1 MRATKRTAWMTAG
14 IAVLTIG
21 TASAQSVTL
30 QSIGV
35 YESGFFDESAA
46 EIPAYDP
53 LTQRLFVVNA
63 TRGIDILDIADP
75 TTPSLF
81 GTINAPGAN
90 SVSVF
95 GDTLAVAVANGNT
108 QANGTVQFFDT
119 SGNFRSA
126 SAAGALPDMV
136 TFTPNGR
143 FVLAANEG
151 EPNDDYTIDPEG
163 SISVIDVSDIFAPSA
178 QIADFTAF
186 NGMEDAFN
194 DAGVRVFGP
203 GASAAQDFEP
213 EYVAVSSD
221 SKTAYVALQENN
233 AIAEVDIESA
243 TVTRVMPLGFKN
255 HSLPGNGLDANK
267 NDDAINIQ
275 PEPIFGMY
283 QPDAISVYEQG
294 GETYIITANEGDAR
308 DYDGFE
314 EEVDL
319 KDVTL
324 DPTAFSADFI
334 ARAGDT
340 DDIGDLTITS
350 TRGDT
355 DGDGDFDEI
364 YAYGARSFSVFKVT
378 EDGLV
383 RAFDSGDA
391 FEQITAATFPDDF
404 NSNNDE
410 NDSIDSRSDNKGPEP
425 EALALGTFGGKTIAF
440 IGLERIGGIMLY
452 DITDPENA
460 EFLDYVNERD
470 FSFMGDLEVSPAGAG
485 DLGPEGLV
493 FIDALDSP
501 TGTPLLV
508 AANEMSGTTR
518 IYEVFPEPT
527 SALCMALAGGLLA
540 LRRRSAARRA

>member
-1 MRATKRTAWMTAG
+1 MKAMKRTAWMTAG
-14 IAVLTIG
+14 IAAASVG
-21 TASAQSVTL
+21 TASAQSLTL

-75 TTPSLF
+75 TAPTLF
-81 GTINAPGAN
+81 GTISAPGAN

-95 GDTLAVAVANGNT
+95 GDTLAIAVANGNT
-108 QANGTVQFFDT
+108 QSNGTVQFFDT
-119 SGNFRSA
+119 AGNFRSA
-126 SAAGALPDMV
+126 SSAGALPDMV
-136 TFTPNGR
+136 TFTPDGG
-143 FVLAANEG
+143 FALAANEG
-151 EPNDDYTIDPEG
+151 EPNDDYDVDPAS
-163 SISVIDVSDIFAPSA
+163 SISVIDVSDVFAPSVQQA
-178 QIADFTAF
+178 EFNAF
-186 NGMEDAFN
+186 NGMEDALN

-243 TVTRVMPLGFKN
+243 TVTRVMPLGFKD
-255 HSLPGNGLDANK
+255 HSLAGNGLDANK
-267 NDDAINIQ
+267 NDDAADIRN
-275 PEPIFGMY
+275 EPIFGML
-283 QPDAISVYEQG
+283 QPDSISVYERG
-294 GETYIITANEGDAR
+294 GETFIVTANEGDAR
-308 DYDGFE
+308 EYDGFDE
-314 EEVDL
+314 ETDL

-334 ARAGDT
+334 ARAGDS

-355 DGDGDFDEI
+355 DGDGDFDEV
-364 YAYGARSFSVFKVT
+364 YAFGGRSFSIFKVT
-378 EDGLV
+378 DDGLEQ
-383 RAFDSGDA
+383 AFDSGDA

-404 NSNNDE
+404 NSDNDE
-410 NDSIDSRSDNKGPEP
+410 NDSLDSRSDNKGPEP
-425 EALALGTFGGKTIAF
+425 EALALGTIGDKTIAF

-452 DITDPENA
+452 DITDPDNA
-460 EFLDYVNERD
+460 EFLDYINERD
-470 FSFMGDLEVSPAGAG
+470 FAFEGDLEDFPAGAG

-508 AANEMSGTTR
+508 AANEVSGTTR
-518 IYEVFPEPT
+518 IFEVVPEPT
-527 SALCMALAGGLLA
+527 SAFCMALAGGLLA
-540 LRRRSAARRA
+540 LRRRSAGRRA